1 MLQHFETLDEL
12 TQAFP
17 DELTCIKHFEAI
29 RWAHGAF
36 CPYCG
41 NTNSARIYH
50 FSDGRN
56 HKCGECRQRF
66 SIKVGTIFEDTKLPL
81 RKWFIAIWMITS
93 HKKGIASTQLAK
105 DLGITQKT
113 AWFVMHRLREAS
125 TTGSFNRML
134 DGEVEVDE
142 TFVGGKAKNRH
153 ISKRGGPGR
162 GGLGSGKVPVVGAIE
177 RGGEVLAQ
185 ATKSVDAATLKG
197 FVRQNV
203 SPRVDALFT
212 DEWIGYRGLAAEYP
226 HQVIRHTHGEYVKG
240 RIHTQSIEGFW
251 SLFKRQV
258 YGIHHWVSPKH
269 LQRYVN
275 EATWRY
281 NRREANEGGRVNS
294 LLASTNGKRL
304 RYRELIGK

>member
-1 MLQHFETLDEL
+1 MLQQFETLDEL
-12 TQAFP
+12 TRAFP
-17 DELTCIKHFEAI
+17 DEQTCIEHFRAI

-41 NTNSARIYH
+41 GARIYD
-50 FSDGRN
+50 FSDKRT
-56 HKCGECRQRF
+56 HKCGDCRQRF
-66 SIKVGTIFEDTKLPL
+66 SIKVGTIFEDTKLSL

-105 DLGITQKT
+105 DLGVTQKT
-113 AWFVMHRLREAS
+113 AWFMLHRLRTAS
-125 TTGSFNRML
+125 ETGSFNRML

-142 TFVGGKAKNRH
+142 TFVGGKAYNKHGRR
-153 ISKRGGPGR
+153 SGGGR
-162 GGLGSGKVPVVGAIE
+162 GGIGSGKTPVVGAVE
-177 RGGEVLAQ
+177 RGGEVFAR
-185 ATKSVDAATLKG
+185 ASKSVDAATLKG

-203 SPRVDALFT
+203 SPRVDLLVT

-226 HQVIRHTHGEYVKG
+226 HEVIRHTHGEYAKG
-240 RIHTQSIEGFW
+240 RAHTNTIEGFW

-258 YGIHHWVSPKH
+258 YGIHHWVSTKH

-281 NRREANEGGRVNS
+281 NRREALEGSRVNS
-294 LLASTNGKRL
+294 LLASAYGKRL

>member
-12 TQAFP
+12 TSAFP
-17 DELTCIKHFEAI
+17 DEQTCIEHFRAI
-29 RWAHGAF
+29 RWAQGAF

-41 NTNSARIYH
+41 GTRIYD
-50 FSDGRN
+50 FSDKRT
-56 HKCGECRQRF
+56 HKCGDCRQRF

-81 RKWFIAIWMITS
+81 RKWFIAIWLITS

-105 DLGITQKT
+105 DVGITQKS
-113 AWFVMHRLREAS
+113 AWFVLHRLREAS
-125 TTGSFNRML
+125 AAGSFNRML

-153 ISKRGGPGR
+153 ISERGGSGR
-162 GGLGSGKVPVVGAIE
+162 GGIGSGKTPVVGAVE
-177 RGGEVLAQ
+177 RGGEVFAR
-185 ATKSVDAATLKG
+185 ATKSVDAHTLKS
-197 FVRQNV
+197 FVRENV
-203 SPRVDALFT
+203 SPKVDALFT
-212 DEWIGYRGLAAEYP
+212 DEWVGYRGLGSEYP

-240 RIHTQSIEGFW
+240 RIHTQTIEGFW

-258 YGIHHWVSPKH
+258 YGIHHWVSTKH
-269 LQRYVN
+269 LDRYVN

-281 NRREANEGGRVNS
+281 NRRGAAEGGRVNS